1 MLKIWGRANSINV
14 QKAMWAVGES
24 GVAHQRINA
33 GGPFGGLQTPEFRAM
48 NPNTRIPV
56 IDDDGVV
63 VWESHSIVRYV
74 SAKYGKGT
82 LSAEDPA
89 ERAKADMWIDWT
101 LADLQNAFMGA
112 FAGFWR
118 TPENQRNM
126 NMVRNAWMRTNAL
139 LQLVDAHLAG
149 KTFITGDNF
158 TMGDIPAGAQLFR
171 YYEMQIPLER
181 PKLPNVEAWYARL
194 KDRPAYREH
203 VMVSFQDLKGR

>member
-24 GVAHQRINA
+24 GVAHQRIDA
-33 GGPFGGLQTPEFRAM
+33 GGQFGGLQTPEFRAM
-48 NPNTRIPV
+48 NPNMRIPV
-56 IDDDGVV
+56 IDDDGTV
-63 VWESHSIVRYV
+63 VWESHAIVRYV
-74 SAKYGKGT
+74 CANYGKGT
-82 LSAEDPA
+82 LWAEDPA
-89 ERAKADMWIDWT
+89 ERARADMWIEWT
-101 LADLQNAFMGA
+101 QCDLQNAFMGV
-112 FAGFWR
+112 FAGYWR

-139 LQLVDAHLAG
+139 LQLLDRHLAG
-149 KTFITGDNF
+149 KKFIAGDNL

-171 YYEMQIPLER
+171 YFEMQVPFDR
-181 PKLPNVEAWYARL
+181 PSLPNVEAWYARL

>member
-24 GVAHQRINA
+24 GVAHQRIDA
-33 GGPFGGLQTPEFRAM
+33 GGQFGGLQTPEFRAM

-56 IDDDGVV
+56 IDDEGTI
-63 VWESHSIVRYV
+63 VWESHAIVRYV
-74 SAKYGKGT
+74 AAKYGKGT
-82 LSAEDPA
+82 LWAEDPA
-89 ERAKADMWIDWT
+89 ERAKADMWIEWT
-101 LADLQNAFMGA
+101 QCDLQNAFMGV
-112 FAGFWR
+112 FAGYWR

-139 LQLVDAHLAG
+139 LQLLDQHLSG
-149 KTFITGDNF
+149 KKFITGESF

>member
-24 GVAHQRINA
+24 GVAHQRIDA
-33 GGPFGGLQTPEFRAM
+33 GGSFGGLQTPEFRAM

-56 IDDDGVV
+56 IDDDGVI

-74 SAKYGKGT
+74 SAKYGSGT
-82 LSAEDPA
+82 LWADDPA
-89 ERAKADMWIDWT
+89 ERARADMWIDWT
-101 LADLQNAFMGA
+101 LSDLQNAFMGV
-112 FAGFWR
+112 FAGYWR
-118 TPENQRNM
+118 TPESQRNM

-149 KTFITGDNF
+149 KKFIAGDNF
-158 TMGDIPAGAQLFR
+158 TMGDIPPGAQLFR

-203 VMVSFQDLKGR
+203 VMVSFQDMKGR

>member
-1 MLKIWGRANSINV
+1 
-14 QKAMWAVGES
+14 
-24 GVAHQRINA
+24 
-33 GGPFGGLQTPEFRAM
+33 
-48 NPNTRIPV
+48 
-56 IDDDGVV
+56 VV

-82 LSAEDPA
+82 LWAEDPA

-118 TPENQRNM
+118 TPESQRNM

-139 LQLVDAHLAG
+139 LQLVDAHLVG